1 MQADHDTNELT
12 AIERVWNDVWD
23 QHVGAE
29 FAAHD
34 ASATLQ
40 TMAEHPR
47 VNHVPVMTGGE
58 GRAQIEAFYSKTFLR
73 QLPPDME
80 MTPVSRT
87 IGQGR
92 VVDEM
97 LVRFTHTIAMD
108 WLLPGVAPTHK
119 PAEIA
124 LVVVVQFEGDKVKQE
139 NLYWDQ
145 ASLLVQLGLLDR
157 TRLPI
162 LGVESPRSVTDKT
175 LPLNELMQRSAAK
188 PAPARLEL

>member
-1 MQADHDTNELT
+1 MPASDDLELT
-12 AIERVWNDVWD
+12 AAERVWNDVWD
-23 QHVGAE
+23 RHVGAE
-29 FAAHD
+29 FAAQD

-40 TMAEHPR
+40 TMVEHPR

-58 GRAQIEAFYSKTFLR
+58 GRAQIEAFYSQTFLR

-97 LVRFTHTIAMD
+97 LVRFTHSLYMD
-108 WLLPGVAPTHK
+108 WFLPGVAPTNK
-119 PAEIA
+119 RVELA

-145 ASLLVQLGLLDR
+145 ASVLVQLGLIDASG
-157 TRLPI
+157 LPV
-162 LGVESPRSVTDKT
+162 LGVESPRSVVDKR
-175 LPLNELMQRSAAK
+175 LPLNKLMRS
-188 PAPARLEL
+188 

>member
-1 MQADHDTNELT
+1 MRTNNDAVELT
-12 AIERVWNDVWD
+12 PGERVLSDVWD

-34 ASATLQ
+34 AGATLR
-40 TMAEHPR
+40 TMVAHPR

-58 GRAQIEAFYSKTFLR
+58 GRAQIEAFYSGTFLR
-73 QLPPDME
+73 QVPPDME

-97 LVRFTHTIAMD
+97 LVRFTHSIDMD
-108 WLLPGVAPTHK
+108 WFLPGVPPTHK
-119 PAEIA
+119 RLELA

-145 ASLLVQLGLLDR
+145 ASVLVQLGLLDR
-157 TRLPI
+157 VGLPI
-162 LGVESPRSVTDKT
+162 LGAESARSVVDKT
-175 LPLNELMQRSAAK
+175 LPLNRLMQRGTSAVRGA
-188 PAPARLEL
+188 